1 MSWELRVELSWIVA
15 HTVTYLTTAGEGGS
29 SYFITKRILG
39 NIAHEGGSQHIAEV
53 VKEDFREK

>member
-1 MSWELRVELSWIVA
+1 MA